1 MANQIILASNSPRRK
16 ELLSNLGFGF
26 EVRVKEVDE
35 SFPKELSP
43 TQIAEFIAQTK
54 ANAYSVSDHE
64 TLITAD
70 TVVAHKG
77 QILGKPE
84 NKAHAVDML
93 KQLSGNTHKVITGVC
108 IKTNDKQVL
117 FSETT
122 VVHFKQL
129 SETEILHYVD
139 HYKPYDKAGAYGI
152 QEWIGMIGVERIE
165 GCFYNVMGLPTQKLY
180 EVLVSSFR

>member
-1 MANQIILASNSPRRK
+1 MANKLILASNSPRRK
-16 ELLSNLGFGF
+16 ELLSNLGFKF

-35 SFPKELSP
+35 SFPEELSP
-43 TQIAEFIAQTK
+43 IQIAEFIAQTK
-54 ANAYSVSDHE
+54 ANAYSVSNNE

-70 TVVAHKG
+70 TVVAHNG

-84 NKAHAVDML
+84 SKAHAIVML
-93 KQLSGNTHKVITGVC
+93 EQLSGNTHQVITGVC
-108 IKTNDKQVL
+108 IKTKDKQTL

-129 SETEILHYVD
+129 TKKEIRHYVNQ
-139 HYKPYDKAGAYGI
+139 YKPFDKAGAYGI

-165 GCFYNVMGLPTQKLY
+165 GCFYNVMGLPTKKLY
-180 EVLVSSFR
+180 EFLNSSF